1 MQAKVTNPAGYR
13 CAPNGAIVVV
23 FQFGEVISGQ
33 VAEWA
38 VDEGAA
44 RVFTPVSETKIAPP
58 PETKRGRRK

>member
-23 FQFGEVISGQ
+23 FPFGEVISGQ

-38 VDEGAA
+38 DIYRQRPSEGRQATGRA
-44 RVFTPVSETKIAPP
+44 L
-58 PETKRGRRK
+58 RGRALCY